1 MSKESISLNQKTILI
16 TGAAGFI
23 GAALT
28 QRILA
33 TCVGACVIGLD
44 NLNDY
49 YDPKLKEHRL
59 FENERTQASGK
70 CSYKFESQPV
80 INSNLNIIQ
89 GDPVQIIVDSEDYS
103 NYKILLE
110 RSDGLNDKKKDAD
123 KSTESTRNQS
133 KYVVS
138 FVLCMLVILFQSI
151 SMCIAVSLHGMK
163 EIMGYLPLILIWLFL
178 AFEMK
183 KKNL

>member
-1 MSKESISLNQKTILI
+1 MIDKWSDKSKQLITAYVDFIVPIQNDNIQMSKVVC
-16 TGAAGFI
+16 A
-23 GAALT
+23 
-28 QRILA
+28 
-33 TCVGACVIGLD
+33 
-44 NLNDY
+44 Y
-49 YDPKLKEHRL
+49 YD
-59 FENERTQASGK
+59 GK